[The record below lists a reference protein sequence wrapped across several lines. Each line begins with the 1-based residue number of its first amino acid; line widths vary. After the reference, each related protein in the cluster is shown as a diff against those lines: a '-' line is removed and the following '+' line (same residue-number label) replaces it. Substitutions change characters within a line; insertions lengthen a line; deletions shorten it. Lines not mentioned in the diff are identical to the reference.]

1 MANILDELKDA
12 LSSFESSVKKDLEE
26 MREQKRE
33 VLRLRNELYDTV
45 KNVNY
50 VRHDGTVIVS
60 APNIILGNVDQ
71 HGNLIAGGGGSS
83 VTIRANNVAI
93 EGVGDSSA
101 GGSITQRAASIRS
114 IAVDP
119 GVDGL
124 ENVVCGRSEIVCQ
137 AKGIERQAANEEGT
151 FVSHAGT
158 TNGIRLHSDTSLD
171 IHATPSN
178 EIKTSAIEG
187 QMKDL
192 DNIAND
198 LKSQMSST
206 KKSVESA
213 IKDITKLLEQQE
225 DLNDTEIHLRASQPD
240 ISEMHN
246 EYVALEAMLL
256 SAVNEHI
263 GIISRLAE
271 TERRKEA
278 LKAMKDQ
285 LKGDKSNYTD
295 TSTEAYVS
303 IRSESMSLEAID
315 GDGNIRENQGAG
327 LYVQSPHI
335 NIVAHDKDG
344 ALIKDSDL
352 NINTQKVGI
361 STENYKYDE
370 KREKADITSVGDVTI
385 VSKTL
390 SVKAIDS
397 ELKDNKI
404 EEKALTKDSKFSF
417 RAENIS
423 AEATDTEGKST
434 GNISLNAKDIKVA
447 AMNVDKEKRTDKELA
462 TTSQM
467 VLLAENMFVG
477 SSDKNTKS
485 KLVQVASD
493 KVGVMATTTAEM
505 QQGEAKA
512 VVTLDGG
519 NLTVGSGKN
528 ELNGDTTIN
537 GKVDIKGETSA
548 PSGKFDIL
556 QAGKSFKS
564 PNISDGMGA
573 PSAAQAGKPAAK
585 LQEEEAKK
593 EKNEE

>member
-1 MANILDELKDA
+1 MANILDDLKDA

-71 HGNLIAGGGGSS
+71 HGNLIEGGGGSS
-83 VTIRANNVAI
+83 VTIRANNVSI

-137 AKGIERQAANEEGT
+137 AKGIALQAANDEGT

-178 EIKTSAIEG
+178 AMKTSAIEG
-187 QMKDL
+187 QVKMMD
-192 DNIAND
+192 DIAND
-198 LKSQMSST
+198 LKSQLSSS

-246 EYVALEAMLL
+246 EYVMLEAMLL
-256 SAVNEHI
+256 SAVNNHI

-278 LKAMKDQ
+278 LKAMKEELQKNKSDY
-285 LKGDKSNYTD
+285 KDK
-295 TSTEAYVS
+295 STEAYVS
-303 IRSESMSLEAID
+303 IRSENMSLEAID

-327 LYVQSPHI
+327 LYVRSPHI

-352 NINTQKVGI
+352 SINTQNVSI
-361 STENYKYDE
+361 STENTKYDE
-370 KREKADITSVGDVTI
+370 KRENADITAIGDMTI
-385 VSKTL
+385 VTKTL

-397 ELKDNKI
+397 ELKDKKI

-417 RAENIS
+417 RAETIT

-462 TTSQM
+462 TESQM
-467 VLLAENMFVG
+467 VLLADNMFVG

-485 KLVQVASD
+485 KMVQVASD
-493 KVGVMATTTAEM
+493 KVGLLATTTAEI

-519 NLTVGSGKN
+519 NLTAGSSKN
-528 ELNGDTTIN
+528 ELNGDTTIA
-537 GKVDIKGETSA
+537 GKAEIKGETTA

-573 PSAAQAGKPAAK
+573 PSAAQAGKPSAK
-585 LQEEEAKK
+585 LKEEEAKGI
-593 EKNEE
+593 KN

>member
-12 LSSFESSVKKDLEE
+12 LNSFESSVKKDLEE

-50 VRHDGTVIVS
+50 VHHDGTVIVS

-71 HGNLIAGGGGSS
+71 HGNLLGEGGGSS
-83 VTIRANNVAI
+83 VTIRANNVSI
-93 EGVGDSSA
+93 EGVGESTA
-101 GGSITQRAASIRS
+101 GGCITQRAASIRS

-119 GVDGL
+119 GVDGM
-124 ENVVCGRSEIVCQ
+124 ENVVCDTSEIVCQ
-137 AKGIERQAANEEGT
+137 AKGITLQSDDDEGT
-151 FVSHAGT
+151 FVNHAAAVSGISINSDSNINIHALA
-158 TNGIRLHSDTSLD
+158 TNKGKTSIIEEKINLLNKTVSELKSDISDT
-171 IHATPSN
+171 
-178 EIKTSAIEG
+178 
-187 QMKDL
+187 
-192 DNIAND
+192 
-198 LKSQMSST
+198 
-206 KKSVESA
+206 KKNVESA
-213 IKDITKLLEQQE
+213 IKEISDLLMQQE

-240 ISEMHN
+240 LSEMHD
-246 EYVALEAMLL
+246 EYVELEAQLF
-256 SAVNEHI
+256 AVVNQHI
-263 GIISRLAE
+263 QQIAQYAE
-271 TERRKEA
+271 VNRQIDS
-278 LKAMKDQ
+278 LKAIKQELSKGSSKFDKEPTGSYISMKTETM
-285 LKGDKSNYTD
+285 SF
-295 TSTEAYVS
+295 TSA
-303 IRSESMSLEAID
+303 D

-335 NIVAHDKDG
+335 NIVAQDKDG
-344 ALIKDSDL
+344 ALIKDSNL
-352 NINTQKVGI
+352 SINTQNIGI
-361 STENYKYDE
+361 STASAKLDE
-370 KREKADITSVGDVTI
+370 KREKGDITAIGDMTI
-385 VSKTL
+385 VTKTL

-537 GKVDIKGETSA
+537 GKADIKGETSA

-593 EKNEE
+593 EKNE

>member
-1 MANILDELKDA
+1 MANILDDLKDA

-71 HGNLIAGGGGSS
+71 HGNLIEGGGGSS
-83 VTIRANNVAI
+83 VTIRANSVSI

-119 GVDGL
+119 GVDGQ

-137 AKGIERQAANEEGT
+137 AKGIALQAANDEGT

-178 EIKTSAIEG
+178 AMKTSAIEG
-187 QMKDL
+187 QMKML
-192 DNIAND
+192 DDIAND
-198 LKSQMSST
+198 LKSQMSSS

-225 DLNDTEIHLRASQPD
+225 DLNDTEMHLRASQPD
-240 ISEMHN
+240 ISEMHD
-246 EYVALEAMLL
+246 EYVSLERMLL
-256 SAVNEHI
+256 SAVNNHI

-295 TSTEAYVS
+295 KSTEAYVS

-327 LYVQSPHI
+327 LFVQSPHI

-352 NINTQKVGI
+352 SINTQNVSI
-361 STENYKYDE
+361 STENTKYDE
-370 KREKADITSVGDVTI
+370 KRENADITAIGDMTI
-385 VSKTL
+385 VTKTL

-397 ELKDNKI
+397 ELKDKKI

-417 RAENIS
+417 RAETIT

-462 TTSQM
+462 AESQM
-467 VLLAENMFVG
+467 VLLADNMFVG

-485 KLVQVASD
+485 KMVQVASD
-493 KVGVMATTTAEM
+493 KVGLLATTTAEI

-519 NLTVGSGKN
+519 NLTAGSSKN
-528 ELNGDTTIN
+528 ELNGDTTIA
-537 GKVDIKGETSA
+537 GKAEIKGETTA
-548 PSGKFDIL
+548 PSGKFDSL

-593 EKNEE
+593 EKNE

>member
-1 MANILDELKDA
+1 MANILDDLKDA

-71 HGNLIAGGGGSS
+71 HGNLIEGGGGSS
-83 VTIRANNVAI
+83 VTIRANSVSI

-119 GVDGL
+119 GVDGQ

-137 AKGIERQAANEEGT
+137 AKGIALQAANDEGT

-178 EIKTSAIEG
+178 AMKTSAIEG
-187 QMKDL
+187 QMKML
-192 DNIAND
+192 DDIAND
-198 LKSQMSST
+198 LKSQMSSS

-225 DLNDTEIHLRASQPD
+225 DLNDTEMHLRASQPD
-240 ISEMHN
+240 ISEMHD
-246 EYVALEAMLL
+246 EYVSLERMLL
-256 SAVNEHI
+256 SAVNNHI

-278 LKAMKDQ
+278 LKAMKEELQKNKSDYN
-285 LKGDKSNYTD
+285 DK
-295 TSTEAYVS
+295 STEAYVS
-303 IRSESMSLEAID
+303 IRSENMSLEAID

-352 NINTQKVGI
+352 SINTQNVSI
-361 STENYKYDE
+361 STENTKYDE
-370 KREKADITSVGDVTI
+370 KRENAAITAIGDMTI
-385 VSKTL
+385 VTKTL

-397 ELKDNKI
+397 ELKDKKI

-417 RAENIS
+417 RAETIT

-462 TTSQM
+462 AESQM
-467 VLLAENMFVG
+467 VLLADNMFVG

-485 KLVQVASD
+485 KMVQVASD
-493 KVGVMATTTAEM
+493 KVGLLATTTAEI

-519 NLTVGSGKN
+519 NLTAGSSKN
-528 ELNGDTTIN
+528 ELNGDTTIA
-537 GKVDIKGETSA
+537 GKAEIKGETTA
-548 PSGKFDIL
+548 PSGKFDSL

-593 EKNEE
+593 EKNE

>member
-137 AKGIERQAANEEGT
+137 AKGIALQAANEEGT
-151 FVSHAGT
+151 FVSNAGT

-187 QMKDL
+187 QMTDL

-246 EYVALEAMLL
+246 EYVVLEAMLL

-295 TSTEAYVS
+295 KSTEAYVS

-352 NINTQKVGI
+352 SINTQNVSI
-361 STENYKYDE
+361 STENTKYDE
-370 KREKADITSVGDVTI
+370 KRENADITAIGDMTI
-385 VSKTL
+385 VTKTL

-397 ELKDNKI
+397 ELKDKKI

-417 RAENIS
+417 RAETIT

-462 TTSQM
+462 AESQM
-467 VLLAENMFVG
+467 VLLADNMFVG

-485 KLVQVASD
+485 KMVQVASD
-493 KVGVMATTTAEM
+493 KVGLLATTTAEI

-519 NLTVGSGKN
+519 NLTAGSSKN
-528 ELNGDTTIN
+528 ELNGDTTIA
-537 GKVDIKGETSA
+537 GKAEIKGETTA
-548 PSGKFDIL
+548 PSGKFDSL

-593 EKNEE
+593 EKNE

>member
-1 MANILDELKDA
+1 MANILDDLKDA

-71 HGNLIAGGGGSS
+71 HGNLIEGGGGSS
-83 VTIRANNVAI
+83 VTIRANSVSI

-119 GVDGL
+119 GVDGQ

-137 AKGIERQAANEEGT
+137 AKGIALQAANDEGT

-178 EIKTSAIEG
+178 AMKTSAIEG
-187 QMKDL
+187 QMKML
-192 DNIAND
+192 DDIAND
-198 LKSQMSST
+198 LKSQMSSS

-225 DLNDTEIHLRASQPD
+225 DLNDTEMHLRASQPD
-240 ISEMHN
+240 ISEMHD
-246 EYVALEAMLL
+246 EYVSLERMLL
-256 SAVNEHI
+256 SAVNNHI

-295 TSTEAYVS
+295 KSTEAYVS
-303 IRSESMSLEAID
+303 IRSENMSLEAID

-327 LYVQSPHI
+327 LFVQSPHI

-352 NINTQKVGI
+352 SINTQNVSI
-361 STENYKYDE
+361 STENTKYDE
-370 KREKADITSVGDVTI
+370 KRENADITAIGDMTI
-385 VSKTL
+385 VTKTL

-397 ELKDNKI
+397 ELKDKKI

-417 RAENIS
+417 RAETIT

-462 TTSQM
+462 AESQM
-467 VLLAENMFVG
+467 VLLADNMFVG

-485 KLVQVASD
+485 KMVQVASD
-493 KVGVMATTTAEM
+493 KVGLLATTTAEI

-519 NLTVGSGKN
+519 NLTAGSSKN
-528 ELNGDTTIN
+528 ELNGDTTIA
-537 GKVDIKGETSA
+537 GKAEIKGETTA
-548 PSGKFDIL
+548 PSGKFDSL

-593 EKNEE
+593 EKNE

>member
-1 MANILDELKDA
+1 MANILDDLKDA

-71 HGNLIAGGGGSS
+71 HGNLIEGGGGSS
-83 VTIRANNVAI
+83 VTIRANSVSI

-119 GVDGL
+119 GVDGQ

-137 AKGIERQAANEEGT
+137 AKGIALQAANDEGT

-178 EIKTSAIEG
+178 AMKTSAIEG
-187 QMKDL
+187 QMKML
-192 DNIAND
+192 DDIAND
-198 LKSQMSST
+198 LKSQMSSS

-225 DLNDTEIHLRASQPD
+225 DLNDTEMHLRASQPD
-240 ISEMHN
+240 ISEMHD
-246 EYVALEAMLL
+246 EYVSLERMLL
-256 SAVNEHI
+256 SAVNNHI

-295 TSTEAYVS
+295 KSTEAYVS

-352 NINTQKVGI
+352 SINTQNVSI
-361 STENYKYDE
+361 STENTKYDE
-370 KREKADITSVGDVTI
+370 KRENADITAIGDMTI
-385 VSKTL
+385 VTKTL

-397 ELKDNKI
+397 ELKDKKI

-417 RAENIS
+417 RAETIT

-462 TTSQM
+462 AESQM
-467 VLLAENMFVG
+467 VLLADNMFVG

-485 KLVQVASD
+485 KMVQVASD
-493 KVGVMATTTAEM
+493 KVGLLATTTAEI

-519 NLTVGSGKN
+519 NLTAGSSKN
-528 ELNGDTTIN
+528 ELNGDTTIA
-537 GKVDIKGETSA
+537 GKAEIKGETTA

-593 EKNEE
+593 VKNEK

>member
-1 MANILDELKDA
+1 MANILDDLKDA

-71 HGNLIAGGGGSS
+71 HGNLIEGGGGSS
-83 VTIRANNVAI
+83 VTIRANSVSI

-119 GVDGL
+119 GVDGQ

-137 AKGIERQAANEEGT
+137 AKGIALQAANDEGT

-178 EIKTSAIEG
+178 AMKTSAIEG
-187 QMKDL
+187 QMKML
-192 DNIAND
+192 DDIAND
-198 LKSQMSST
+198 LKSQMSSS

-225 DLNDTEIHLRASQPD
+225 DLNDTEMHLRASQPD
-240 ISEMHN
+240 ISEMHD
-246 EYVALEAMLL
+246 EYVSLERMLL
-256 SAVNEHI
+256 SAVNNHI

-278 LKAMKDQ
+278 LKAMKEELQKNKSDYN
-285 LKGDKSNYTD
+285 DK
-295 TSTEAYVS
+295 STEAYVS
-303 IRSESMSLEAID
+303 IRSENMSLEAID

-352 NINTQKVGI
+352 SINTQNVSI
-361 STENYKYDE
+361 STENTKYDE
-370 KREKADITSVGDVTI
+370 KRENADITAIGDMTI
-385 VSKTL
+385 VTKTL

-397 ELKDNKI
+397 ELKDKKI

-417 RAENIS
+417 RAETIT

-462 TTSQM
+462 AESQM
-467 VLLAENMFVG
+467 VLLADNMFVG

-485 KLVQVASD
+485 KMVQVASD

-537 GKVDIKGETSA
+537 GKADIKGETSA

-593 EKNEE
+593 EKNE

>member
-1 MANILDELKDA
+1 MANILDDLKDA

-71 HGNLIAGGGGSS
+71 HGNLIEGGGGSS
-83 VTIRANNVAI
+83 VTIRANSVSI

-119 GVDGL
+119 GVDGQ

-137 AKGIERQAANEEGT
+137 AKGIALQAANDEGT

-178 EIKTSAIEG
+178 AMKTSAIEG
-187 QMKDL
+187 QMKML
-192 DNIAND
+192 DDIAND
-198 LKSQMSST
+198 LKSQMSSS

-225 DLNDTEIHLRASQPD
+225 DLNDTEMHLRASQPD
-240 ISEMHN
+240 ISEMHD
-246 EYVALEAMLL
+246 EYVSLERMLL
-256 SAVNEHI
+256 SAVNNHI

-278 LKAMKDQ
+278 LKAMKEELQKNKSDYN
-285 LKGDKSNYTD
+285 DK
-295 TSTEAYVS
+295 STEAYVS
-303 IRSESMSLEAID
+303 IRSENMSLEAID

-344 ALIKDSDL
+344 ALRKDSNL
-352 NINTQKVGI
+352 SINTQNVSI
-361 STENYKYDE
+361 STENTKYDE
-370 KREKADITSVGDVTI
+370 KRENADITAIGDMTI
-385 VSKTL
+385 VTKTL

-397 ELKDNKI
+397 ELKDKKI

-417 RAENIS
+417 RAETIT
-423 AEATDTEGKST
+423 AEATDTDGKST

-462 TTSQM
+462 AESQM
-467 VLLAENMFVG
+467 VLLADNMFVG

-485 KLVQVASD
+485 KMVQVASD
-493 KVGVMATTTAEM
+493 KVGLLATTTAEI

-519 NLTVGSGKN
+519 NLTAGSSKN
-528 ELNGDTTIN
+528 ELNGDTTIA
-537 GKVDIKGETSA
+537 GKAEIKGETTA
-548 PSGKFDIL
+548 PSGKFDSL

-593 EKNEE
+593 EKNE

>member
-1 MANILDELKDA
+1 MANILDDLKDA

-71 HGNLIAGGGGSS
+71 HGNLIEGGGGSS
-83 VTIRANNVAI
+83 VTIRANSVSI

-119 GVDGL
+119 GVDGQ

-137 AKGIERQAANEEGT
+137 AKGIALQAANDEGT

-178 EIKTSAIEG
+178 AMKTSAIEG
-187 QMKDL
+187 QMKML
-192 DNIAND
+192 DDIAND
-198 LKSQMSST
+198 LKSQMSSS

-225 DLNDTEIHLRASQPD
+225 DLNDTEMHLRASQPD
-240 ISEMHN
+240 ISEMHD
-246 EYVALEAMLL
+246 EYVSLERMLL
-256 SAVNEHI
+256 SAVNNHI

-278 LKAMKDQ
+278 LQAMKEELQKNKSDYN
-285 LKGDKSNYTD
+285 DK
-295 TSTEAYVS
+295 STEAYVS
-303 IRSESMSLEAID
+303 IRSENMSLEAID

-352 NINTQKVGI
+352 SINTQNVSI
-361 STENYKYDE
+361 STENTKYDE
-370 KREKADITSVGDVTI
+370 KRENADITAIGDMTI
-385 VSKTL
+385 VTKTL

-397 ELKDNKI
+397 ELKDKKI

-417 RAENIS
+417 RAETIT

-462 TTSQM
+462 AESQM
-467 VLLAENMFVG
+467 VLLADNMFVG

-485 KLVQVASD
+485 KMVQVASD
-493 KVGVMATTTAEM
+493 KVGLLATTTAEI

-519 NLTVGSGKN
+519 NLTAGSSKN
-528 ELNGDTTIN
+528 ELNGDTTIA
-537 GKVDIKGETSA
+537 GKAEIKGETTA

-593 EKNEE
+593 EKNE

>member
-1 MANILDELKDA
+1 MANILDDLKDA

-71 HGNLIAGGGGSS
+71 HGNLIEGGGGSS
-83 VTIRANNVAI
+83 VTIRANSVSI

-119 GVDGL
+119 GVDGQ

-137 AKGIERQAANEEGT
+137 AKGIALQAANDEGT

-178 EIKTSAIEG
+178 AMKTSAIEG
-187 QMKDL
+187 QMKML
-192 DNIAND
+192 DDIAND
-198 LKSQMSST
+198 LKSQMSSS

-225 DLNDTEIHLRASQPD
+225 DLNDTEMHLRASQPD
-240 ISEMHN
+240 ISEMHD
-246 EYVALEAMLL
+246 EYVSLERMLL
-256 SAVNEHI
+256 SAVNNHI

-278 LKAMKDQ
+278 LKAMKEELQKNKSDYN
-285 LKGDKSNYTD
+285 DK
-295 TSTEAYVS
+295 STEAYVS
-303 IRSESMSLEAID
+303 IRSENMSLEAID

-352 NINTQKVGI
+352 SINTQNVSI
-361 STENYKYDE
+361 STENTKYDE
-370 KREKADITSVGDVTI
+370 KRENADITAIGDMTI
-385 VSKTL
+385 VTKTL

-397 ELKDNKI
+397 ELKDKKI

-417 RAENIS
+417 RAETIT

-462 TTSQM
+462 AESQM
-467 VLLAENMFVG
+467 VLLADNMFVG

-485 KLVQVASD
+485 KMVQVASD
-493 KVGVMATTTAEM
+493 KVGLLATTTAEI

-537 GKVDIKGETSA
+537 GKADIKGETTA
-548 PSGKFDIL
+548 PSGKFDSL

-593 EKNEE
+593 EKNE

>member
-1 MANILDELKDA
+1 MANILDDLKDA

-71 HGNLIAGGGGSS
+71 HGNLIEGGGGSS
-83 VTIRANNVAI
+83 VTIRANSVSI

-119 GVDGL
+119 GVDGQ

-137 AKGIERQAANEEGT
+137 AKGIALQAANDEGT

-178 EIKTSAIEG
+178 AMKTSAIEG
-187 QMKDL
+187 QMKML
-192 DNIAND
+192 DDIAND
-198 LKSQMSST
+198 LKSQMSSS

-225 DLNDTEIHLRASQPD
+225 DLNDTEMHLRASQPD
-240 ISEMHN
+240 ISEMHD
-246 EYVALEAMLL
+246 EYVSLERMLL
-256 SAVNEHI
+256 SAVNNHI

-278 LKAMKDQ
+278 LKAMKEE

-295 TSTEAYVS
+295 KSTEAYVS

-352 NINTQKVGI
+352 SINTQNVSI
-361 STENYKYDE
+361 STENTKYDE
-370 KREKADITSVGDVTI
+370 KRENADITAIGDMTI
-385 VSKTL
+385 VTKTL

-397 ELKDNKI
+397 ELKDKKI

-417 RAENIS
+417 RAETIT

-462 TTSQM
+462 AESQM
-467 VLLAENMFVG
+467 VLLADNMFVG

-485 KLVQVASD
+485 KMVQVASD
-493 KVGVMATTTAEM
+493 KVGLLATTTAEI

-519 NLTVGSGKN
+519 NLTAGSSKN
-528 ELNGDTTIN
+528 ELNGDTTIA
-537 GKVDIKGETSA
+537 GKAEIKGETTA

-593 EKNEE
+593 EKNE

>member
-1 MANILDELKDA
+1 MANILDDLKDA

-71 HGNLIAGGGGSS
+71 HGNLIEGGGGSS
-83 VTIRANNVAI
+83 VTIRANSVSI

-119 GVDGL
+119 GVDGQ

-137 AKGIERQAANEEGT
+137 AKGIALQAANDEGT

-178 EIKTSAIEG
+178 AMKTSAIEG
-187 QMKDL
+187 QMKML
-192 DNIAND
+192 DDIAND
-198 LKSQMSST
+198 LKSQMSSS

-225 DLNDTEIHLRASQPD
+225 DLNDTEMHLRASQPD
-240 ISEMHN
+240 ISEMHD
-246 EYVALEAMLL
+246 EYVSLERMLL
-256 SAVNEHI
+256 SAVNNHI

-295 TSTEAYVS
+295 KSTEAYVS

-352 NINTQKVGI
+352 SINTQNVSI
-361 STENYKYDE
+361 STENTKYDE
-370 KREKADITSVGDVTI
+370 KRENADITAIGDMTI
-385 VSKTL
+385 VTKTL

-397 ELKDNKI
+397 ELKDKKI

-417 RAENIS
+417 RAETIT

-462 TTSQM
+462 AESQM
-467 VLLAENMFVG
+467 VLLADNMFVG

-485 KLVQVASD
+485 KMVQVASD
-493 KVGVMATTTAEM
+493 KVGLLATTTAEI

-519 NLTVGSGKN
+519 NLTAGSSKN
-528 ELNGDTTIN
+528 ELNGDTTIA
-537 GKVDIKGETSA
+537 GKAEIKGETTA
-548 PSGKFDIL
+548 PSGKFDSL

-593 EKNEE
+593 EKNE

>member
-1 MANILDELKDA
+1 MANILDDLKDA

-71 HGNLIAGGGGSS
+71 HGNLIEGGGGSS
-83 VTIRANNVAI
+83 VTIRANSVSI

-119 GVDGL
+119 GVDGQ

-137 AKGIERQAANEEGT
+137 AKGIALQAANDEGT

-178 EIKTSAIEG
+178 AMKTSAIEG
-187 QMKDL
+187 QMKML
-192 DNIAND
+192 DDIAND
-198 LKSQMSST
+198 LKSQMSSS

-225 DLNDTEIHLRASQPD
+225 DLNDTEMHLRASQPD
-240 ISEMHN
+240 ISEMHD
-246 EYVALEAMLL
+246 EYVSLERMLL
-256 SAVNEHI
+256 SAVNNHI

-295 TSTEAYVS
+295 KSTEAYVS

-352 NINTQKVGI
+352 SINTQNVSI
-361 STENYKYDE
+361 STENTKYDE
-370 KREKADITSVGDVTI
+370 KRENAAITAIGDMTI
-385 VSKTL
+385 VTKTL

-397 ELKDNKI
+397 ELKDKKI

-417 RAENIS
+417 RAETIT

-462 TTSQM
+462 AESQM
-467 VLLAENMFVG
+467 VLLADNMFVG

-485 KLVQVASD
+485 KMVQVASD
-493 KVGVMATTTAEM
+493 KVGLLATTTAEI

-519 NLTVGSGKN
+519 NLTAGSSKN
-528 ELNGDTTIN
+528 ELNGDTTIA
-537 GKVDIKGETSA
+537 GKAEIKGETTA

-593 EKNEE
+593 EKNE